1 MAGRL
6 REAGQ
11 NFEILERSDRI
22 ANSWQS
28 HYERLHLH
36 TIKEYSALP
45 HQDFP
50 ASYPQYVPR
59 EKLVEYYKQYA
70 KDYCIEP
77 QYNVLVDWIKQTKS
91 GYSISSNAVTLD
103 AFNVVVATGFN
114 RIPVQPTWPGMDSFR
129 GKILHS
135 RKYFSGREFKGQRV
149 LVIGF
154 GNTGAELAL
163 DLLEQGASPS
173 VSIRGKVNVVPR
185 DFYGRPTQK
194 TAIMLNKLPVGF
206 GDWLGTQLQKVTIGN
221 LSRWGIDQP
230 SYPPA
235 YQLRTF
241 GKTPVIDVGTIAEIK
256 AGNIAVHGGPA
267 RFNPN
272 SVVFEDGSSADFDA
286 VVLAT
291 GYRCA
296 VEDFVENVQPLL
308 NAQGVPKASWF
319 DGRPGLYF
327 LGFDAYSS
335 GLLWSIKQDSG
346 KILEHMKTQGRFG

>member
-11 NFEILERSDRI
+11 NFEILERSNRI

-36 TIKEYSALP
+36 TIKEYSTLP

-50 ASYPQYVPR
+50 VSYPQYVPR
-59 EKLVEYYKQYA
+59 EKVVEYYKQYA
-70 KDYCIEP
+70 SDYGIKP
-77 QYNVLVDWIKQTKS
+77 QYNVEVSSIIRTESGYKTKS
-91 GYSISSNAVTLD
+91 NQVELESD
-103 AFNVVVATGFN
+103 NVIVATGFN
-114 RIPVQPTWPGMDSFR
+114 RTPVQPEWPGMSDFQ
-129 GKILHS
+129 GQIIHS
-135 RKYFSGREFKGQRV
+135 RKYYTGRDFKGQRV

-154 GNTGAELAL
+154 GNTGAEVAL

-185 DFYGRPTQK
+185 DFFGRPTQK

-206 GDWLGTQLQKVTIGN
+206 GDWLGTQLQKVTVGN
-221 LSRWGIDQP
+221 LSRWGIEQP
-230 SYPPA
+230 PYPPA

-256 AGNIAVHGGPA
+256 AGNIAVHHGPA
-267 RFNPN
+267 RFNAK
-272 SVVFEDGSSADFDA
+272 SVEFEDGSSAEFDA

-296 VEDFVENVQPLL
+296 VEDFVEDVQPLL
-308 NAQGVPKASWF
+308 NEHGVPSACWF
-319 DGRPGLYF
+319 DDRPGLYF

-335 GLLWSIKQDSG
+335 GLLWSINQDSG
-346 KILEHMKTQGRFG
+346 KILEHMRAKGRFA